1 MKSHHIKLPSNNK
14 FGFFITIIFG
24 LLSIYL
30 FVNEF
35 IVYSVTAIFLSVI
48 LLTITIVNSKLL
60 LPLNKAWMTLGFLL
74 SKVANPILMGAI
86 FFGIF
91 TPISLFMK
99 VIGRDELHII
109 FSSKKSFWKNYNNGA
124 EKEYDFKYQF

>member
-1 MKSHHIKLPSNNK
+1 
-14 FGFFITIIFG
+14 
-24 LLSIYL
+24 
-30 FVNEF
+30 
-35 IVYSVTAIFLSVI
+35 
-48 LLTITIVNSKLL
+48 
-60 LPLNKAWMTLGFLL
+60 MTLGFLL